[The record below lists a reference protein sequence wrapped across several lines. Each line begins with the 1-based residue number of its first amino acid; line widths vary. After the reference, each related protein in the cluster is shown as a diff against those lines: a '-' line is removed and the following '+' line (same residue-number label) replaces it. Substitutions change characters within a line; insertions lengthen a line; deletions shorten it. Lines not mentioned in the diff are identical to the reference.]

1 MNRNVAG
8 REDPLAIARTMGSS
22 RRVSSIVVNNVARF
36 FTFIAYGAS
45 FDASG

>member
-22 RRVSSIVVNNVARF
+22 RRASSITANLATMF
-36 FTFIAYGAS
+36 ATLITYGTS